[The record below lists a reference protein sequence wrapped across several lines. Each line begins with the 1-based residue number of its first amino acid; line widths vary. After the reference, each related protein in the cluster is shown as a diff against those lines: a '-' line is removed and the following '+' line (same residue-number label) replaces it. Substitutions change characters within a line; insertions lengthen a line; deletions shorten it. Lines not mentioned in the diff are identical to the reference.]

1 MSDATTPQD
10 DKAMSPASDGSQWF
24 AYINKLQSIIER
36 MNAVTLHQCS
46 REYDGSP
53 RRIAMHPLTCGNDS
67 RHGVLM
73 PWFDGRRIRLVCPDC
88 DYTQSNSAMF

>member
-1 MSDATTPQD
+1 MSIENKQDAAEP
-10 DKAMSPASDGSQWF
+10 SPASAGSQPD

-36 MNAVTLHQCS
+36 MNAVSLHQCN

-53 RRIAMHPLTCGNDS
+53 RLFAMHPLTCGNDS
-67 RHGVLM
+67 RHGVLL
-73 PWFDGRRIRLVCPDC
+73 PWFDGKRIRLICPDC